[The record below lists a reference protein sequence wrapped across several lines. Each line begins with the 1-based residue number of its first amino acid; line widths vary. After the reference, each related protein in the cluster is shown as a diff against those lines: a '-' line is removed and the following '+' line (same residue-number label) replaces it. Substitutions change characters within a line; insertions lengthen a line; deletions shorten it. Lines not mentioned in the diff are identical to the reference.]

1 MAKEQNLSL
10 NPTKIS
16 GVCGRLMCCLKNE
29 EEVYEEI
36 NAKLPEV
43 GDTVTTI
50 DGLKGEVHS
59 ISVLKQMIRV
69 IVELENDEKEARDY
83 PVEDLTFK
91 LRKRSDRVA
100 MDDELRALEAL
111 EKGENSSKLND

>member
-1 MAKEQNLSL
+1 
-10 NPTKIS
+10 
-16 GVCGRLMCCLKNE
+16 
-29 EEVYEEI
+29 
-36 NAKLPEV
+36 
-43 GDTVTTI
+43 
-50 DGLKGEVHS
+50 
-59 ISVLKQMIRV
+59 MIRV

-91 LRKRSDRVA
+91 LRKRHDKVA